1 MHEITVDPGLVE
13 KLGQLPGQAVL
24 CDAEGHAL
32 GFFSPLKDRPL
43 LEDLQLEPPTS
54 VADIHERR
62 KRGIVGKP
70 LSEIL
75 GRLGIE

>member
-1 MHEITVDPGLVE
+1 MQQITVDPGLVE

-24 CDAEGHAL
+24 CDLEGRAL

-43 LEDLQLEPPTS
+43 LEDLQLEPPSS
-54 VADIHERR
+54 VAEIQERR
-62 KRGIVGKP
+62 KRGIIGKP

-75 GRLGIE
+75 DQLGIE

>member
-1 MHEITVDPGLVE
+1 MHEITVDAGLVE

-24 CDAEGHAL
+24 CDSEGHAL

-54 VADIHERR
+54 VADIQERR